1 MKHFIFLILTLLTTA
16 LIQAAPFNLSQ
27 KALVDVATKSNR
39 IHSRT
44 TVLTNA
50 EAKKQKQKARQERL
64 KERHEKRH
72 QDHYVKQKK
81 LQTLFQHTHAHR
93 TSADFKEET
102 KQLYKK
108 KRSEY
113 RHEKAIIKEK
123 QTFKEAQELSLQKRQ
138 DIHKAARNA
147 LR

>member
-1 MKHFIFLILTLLTTA
+1 MKHFLSFMTFCLMSTLSYPHT
-16 LIQAAPFNLSQ
+16 PHFSQ
-27 KALVDVATKSNR
+27 KAIADIATKSNR
-39 IHSRT
+39 IHSHT

-50 EAKKQKQKARQERL
+50 EAKKQKHRARQDRL

-102 KQLYKK
+102 KQLYAHT
-108 KRSEY
+108 RTQH
-113 RHEKAIIKEK
+113 RHEKAIAQEK
-123 QTFKEAQELSLQKRQ
+123 QTFKEAQQLSIQKRQ